1 MLGMKDTNETVG
13 GGKTAARSSVLSV
26 CSRLGEHSEKVE
38 AMLHGF
44 EVKQVNNTQFSLN
57 QAFSSSETS
66 LTKTALMNLVRV
78 YGSLRDDVRQLTGV
92 GFVDFE
98 VMFPKIG
105 INFETYYSVAV
116 SLLNLIYQ
124 MRLMKLYCYLLL
136 ES

>member
-1 MLGMKDTNETVG
+1 MKDTNETIR

-26 CSRLGEHSEKVE
+26 CARLGEHCEKVE

-57 QAFSSSETS
+57 QPFSSTETS

-78 YGSLRDDVRQLTGV
+78 YESLRGDVRELTGV

-105 INFETYYSVAV
+105 INFETYYSVTV

-136 ES
+136 DS

>member
-1 MLGMKDTNETVG
+1 MKDINETIG
-13 GGKTAARSSVLSV
+13 GGKTATRSSVLSV
-26 CSRLGEHSEKVE
+26 CARLGEQCEKVE

-57 QAFSSSETS
+57 QPFSSTETS
-66 LTKTALMNLVRV
+66 LTKTALMNLVSE
-78 YGSLRDDVRQLTGV
+78 YESLRGNVREIADV

>member
-1 MLGMKDTNETVG
+1 MLDMKDTNETIS
-13 GGKTAARSSVLSV
+13 GGKNAPRSSVLSV
-26 CSRLGEHSEKVE
+26 CSRLGEHCEKVE

-44 EVKQVNNTQFSLN
+44 EVKAANNTQFSLN
-57 QAFSSSETS
+57 QSFYSIETS
-66 LTKTALMNLVRV
+66 LTKTALMNLLKV
-78 YGSLRDDVRQLTGV
+78 YESLRGDVRELTGV

-105 INFETYYSVAV
+105 INYETYYSVAV

>member
-1 MLGMKDTNETVG
+1 MKDINETIG
-13 GGKTAARSSVLSV
+13 GGKTATRSSVLSV
-26 CSRLGEHSEKVE
+26 CARLGEHCEKVE

-57 QAFSSSETS
+57 QPFSSTETS
-66 LTKTALMNLVRV
+66 LTKTALMNLVSE
-78 YGSLRDDVRQLTGV
+78 YESLRGNVREIADV

>member
-1 MLGMKDTNETVG
+1 MLGMKDTTETIG
-13 GGKTAARSSVLSV
+13 GGKTATRSSVLSV
-26 CSRLGEHSEKVE
+26 CARLGEHCEKVE
-38 AMLHGF
+38 AMLHGY

-57 QAFSSSETS
+57 QPFSSTETS
-66 LTKTALMNLVRV
+66 LTKTALMNLVSG
-78 YGSLRDDVRQLTGV
+78 YESLRGAVREITGV